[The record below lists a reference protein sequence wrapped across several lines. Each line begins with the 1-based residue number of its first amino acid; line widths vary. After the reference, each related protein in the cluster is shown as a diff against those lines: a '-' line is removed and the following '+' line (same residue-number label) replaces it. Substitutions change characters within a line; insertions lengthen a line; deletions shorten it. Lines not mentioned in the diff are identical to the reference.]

1 MVHSDIITR
10 KNVLGGVLKPCCYA
24 PMTGYFRDGYCR
36 TDSNDYGKHVVCAQ
50 MTDAFLSF
58 SKSRGNDL
66 VTPRP
71 EYNFPGLRAGD
82 RWCLCALRW
91 KEAMEHHCAP
101 PVILESCDFSAL
113 AVVSLETLQQYAIKS
128 AC

>member
-1 MVHSDIITR
+1 
-10 KNVLGGVLKPCCYA
+10 
-24 PMTGYFRDGYCR
+24 
-36 TDSNDYGKHVVCAQ
+36 

-91 KEAMEHHCAP
+91 KEAMEHYCAP